1 MTPEEITAM
10 AKEAGVLPSSPF
22 VGVRPQDQMAL
33 VRFAELVAEKAAAQ
47 EREACA
53 RIAAGQWANV
63 AEKLYGIECAAAI
76 RDRGQ
81 KGGV

>member
-33 VRFAELVAEKAAAQ
+33 VRFAELVADKAAAQ

-53 RIAAGQWANV
+53 AVAADTY
-63 AEKLYGIECAAAI
+63 YGNPGEVNHEIAAAI
-76 RDRGQ
+76 RARGQ